1 MMTHGNHGNFQD
13 VAWASNPCTSGL
25 MPTTCVGSSAHPGG
39 FFCDRPA
46 GNCLFAVPRLPCSM
60 GILPMHRDGTFDGG
74 IKSNHSFMPNRRRS
88 SSEIPAPGERRLPKV
103 HGQDAHAT
111 YPLLSPKRLRSHSE
125 GQILGERRLPKMHG
139 RDAHATYP
147 PLSPKRRRSH
157 SEGQIPGERR
167 LPKMHGQDAHA
178 TYPPLSPKRRRSHSE
193 GQIPGER
200 RLPKG
205 HGQDAH
211 ATYPPLNPKRRGR
224 SFSGIAVR
232 KSLSR
237 LSFPLHD
244 LMRQLGITLCS
255 FVFLGC

>member
-1 MMTHGNHGNFQD
+1 MMAHGNHGNFQD

-25 MPTTCVGSSAHPGG
+25 MPTTCGGSSALPGG
-39 FFCDRPA
+39 FFRDRPA

-60 GILPMHRDGTFDGG
+60 GILPMHREETLDRG

-88 SSEIPAPGERRLPKV
+88 CSEIPAPGERRLPCSMGILPMHRDETLDRGIKSN
-103 HGQDAHAT
+103 H
-111 YPLLSPKRLRSHSE
+111 SFMPKRRRSHCE

-139 RDAHATYP
+139 QDAHATYP
-147 PLSPKRRRSH
+147 PLNPKRRRRSC

-178 TYPPLSPKRRRSHSE
+178 TYS
-193 GQIPGER
+193 
-200 RLPKG
+200 
-205 HGQDAH
+205 
-211 ATYPPLNPKRRGR
+211 PLNPKRRGR

-237 LSFPLHD
+237 FSFPLHD